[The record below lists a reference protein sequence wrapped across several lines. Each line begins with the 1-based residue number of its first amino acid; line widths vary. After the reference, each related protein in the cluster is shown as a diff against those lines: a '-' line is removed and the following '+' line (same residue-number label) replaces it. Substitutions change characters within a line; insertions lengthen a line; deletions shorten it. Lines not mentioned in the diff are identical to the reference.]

1 MARTMYRTTLGDERD
16 SYALYDFPHH
26 SRFMRDVITVGD
38 CLGTNRIYGEVTR
51 IYCNQQGV
59 AVAALIKR
67 NGITSFI
74 DLDDVTDFD
83 SQTYGQP
90 YWEEYHT
97 GDELREIWGDAF
109 FDDDDDD
116 EEPLSCDA
124 SDDDD
129 DDFVF
134 DEYPDDYDD
143 EDEEDEDK
151 DIIIEEDEEER

>member
-16 SYALYDFPHH
+16 NYTLYDFPHH

-74 DLDDVTDFD
+74 DLDDAIDFD
-83 SQTYGQP
+83 SWTYGP
-90 YWEEYHT
+90 PSWEEYYTSEEFEELYGEFFHDDY
-97 GDELREIWGDAF
+97 DE
-109 FDDDDDD
+109 
-116 EEPLSCDA
+116 EEPLPDDA
-124 SDDDD
+124 FDDDD

-134 DEYPDDYDD
+134 EECPEGYDD
-143 EDEEDEDK
+143 DEEDEDR
-151 DIIIEEDEEER
+151 DIIIEEGEEEK